1 MVPSMTYDEFMS
13 LWLDDSDTV
22 LCHTSG
28 STGIPKP
35 IALSKDDMRA
45 SAHVTNAFFGIT
57 TRSTISV
64 PLPFDYIAAR
74 MMAVRAYEAGCRIV
88 TPEPSN
94 TPDFFGEAGYLDL
107 LAIVPSQVEAL
118 VAVPD
123 AGQRVRNVI
132 VGGAPLSDARRQ
144 MLTHAGVHGYITYG
158 MTETCSHIALADI
171 ADDSGTFHAIARNT
185 RFATNARGCLTADIP
200 HLSIRRVVT
209 NDIVSIVSP
218 TEFRWQGRADNI
230 INSAG
235 LKICPEELE
244 HALASL
250 LPDGLTFY
258 IVGVPD
264 TQWGSAVAIVFEG
277 TADLIPTV
285 RNAIARIND
294 RRQRPRYIYAEARLR
309 RTASGKIIRD
319 IPPHHGLRH
328 SFP

>member
-1 MVPSMTYDEFMS
+1 M
-13 LWLDDSDTV
+13 
-22 LCHTSG
+22 
-28 STGIPKP
+28 
-35 IALSKDDMRA
+35 
-45 SAHVTNAFFGIT
+45 
-57 TRSTISV
+57 
-64 PLPFDYIAAR
+64 
-74 MMAVRAYEAGCRIV
+74 

-185 RFATNARGCLTADIP
+185 RFATNTRGCLTADIP

-244 HALASL
+244 HTLASL

-277 TADLIPTV
+277 TADLIPMV

-319 IPPHHGLRH
+319 IPPHHGLRP